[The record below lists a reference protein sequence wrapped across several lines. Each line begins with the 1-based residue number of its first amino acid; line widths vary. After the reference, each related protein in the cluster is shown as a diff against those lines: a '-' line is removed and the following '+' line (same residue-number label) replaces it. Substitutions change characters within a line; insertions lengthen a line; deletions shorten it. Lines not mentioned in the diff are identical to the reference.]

1 MSLHYK
7 EASMKK
13 LIICIILT
21 LSTFF
26 IACNSSPQRK
36 DDQSSVNAT
45 KEILQMKH
53 YKKDINGVIFDTDI
67 VINQGVTEDSL
78 IKSTASLIISDG
90 EKLKKEF
97 FNNKDVVSNDVLAGK
112 DSVGNDSTFT
122 YLTSSDSSYLS
133 FNNSSSPILF
143 RNKNFDRYISNSF
156 EFIPNSEGYNA
167 DKYST
172 EKNFSFATQKEA
184 FNNIK
189 ETMSSVGFDI
199 GDNYKAYAL
208 DYETLKQEEHAID
221 KDGNE
226 DKSVYKPSWSEEDN
240 CYYFIIRPTIKNI
253 PTFSKTL
260 KPLSVNQ
267 SVLLDCFAP
276 VKIIYNKTGI
286 QFIDIGFIFKF
297 NKSSEKVNLA
307 PFEKIAEVVAE
318 PYANMLGDNKYK
330 VTKAELVYRIDAFV
344 VKSPYPINLV
354 WVINTE
360 ETASNDSKIINIETI
375 VDAVSGKE
383 IINDK

>member
-1 MSLHYK
+1 
-7 EASMKK
+7 MKK
-13 LIICIILT
+13 SIICIILI
-21 LSTFF
+21 LSTFL
-26 IACNSSPQRK
+26 IACNSSPQTK
-36 DDQSSVNAT
+36 NDQSSVNAT

-67 VINQGVTEDSL
+67 VINQGVTEDSI
-78 IKSTASLIISDG
+78 IKSTASLIVSDG
-90 EKLKKEF
+90 EKLKKKF
-97 FNNKDVVSNDVLAGK
+97 FSNKVITSNDVILSK
-112 DSVGNDSTFT
+112 DAIGNDATFT
-122 YLTSSDSSYLS
+122 YLNSSDSSSLS
-133 FNNSSSPILF
+133 FNNTSSPLLF
-143 RNKNFDRYISNSF
+143 FNKNFDRYISNSF
-156 EFIPNSEGYNA
+156 EFIPNYEGYNA

-240 CYYFIIRPTIKNI
+240 CYYFIIRPTINNI

-260 KPLSVNQ
+260 RPVGVNQ
-267 SVLLDCFAP
+267 SVLLDYFAP
-276 VKIIYNKTGI
+276 VKIIYNKNGI
-286 QFIDIGFIFKF
+286 QFIDIGFLFEF

-330 VTKAELVYRIDAFV
+330 VTKAELVYRIDASS
-344 VKSPYPINLV
+344 VKKSFPINLV

-360 ETASNDSKIINIETI
+360 ETGDNPSAIPNIETI

-383 IINDK
+383 IINGR